1 MNEGPYARGELCLKG
16 LYIPEI
22 LYPGDLLSEGPNI
35 PGYTEVLI
43 TKEPM
48 SGVIISKGSYI

>member
-1 MNEGPYARGELCLKG
+1 MNEGPYARGELCL
-16 LYIPEI
+16 YIPEI
-22 LYPGDLLSEGPNI
+22 LYSGDLLSEGPNI

>member
-1 MNEGPYARGELCLKG
+1 MNEGPYARGELC